1 VAGARTLTA
10 ARAPTVSR
18 LAAASTVLAPL
29 LEGPARAARV
39 VGTLGTAMHIVA
51 DDERVPLVC
60 LCTPEAIRLPP
71 SLVLPGPLPAHLGRA
86 LVGNGGVMVGETWI
100 GVGRWWR
107 PLRPELEPG
116 PETTRRTQLAF
127 RFLQPLEPMVATA
140 VPALAGWLAG
150 RTMPGAVSALVGRGS
165 GLTPAG
171 DDLLCGVLVTLRA
184 MRDPRADRLARA
196 IGQVAATQTTHVS
209 AALLVHASRGE
220 CVPELAG
227 LIAALDGRGD
237 VRASMQRLAVIGH
250 SSGTS
255 LAHGVLLAVA
265 TCTRAPG

>member
-1 VAGARTLTA
+1 LPVHTL
-10 ARAPTVSR
+10 APTRAATTTR

-39 VGTLGTAMHIVA
+39 VGTLGTAVHVVA
-51 DDERVPLVC
+51 DDDRVPLVC
-60 LCTPEAIRLPP
+60 ICTPEAVRLPP
-71 SLVLPGPLPAHLGRA
+71 SLVLPGPLPTHLGRA
-86 LVGNGGVMVGETWI
+86 LVGKGGVELGDTWL

-107 PLRPELEPG
+107 PLRPRLDLR
-116 PETTRRTQLAF
+116 PEVAARTHGARGL
-127 RFLQPLEPMVATA
+127 LDPLEPTVAAA
-140 VPALAGWLAG
+140 VPLLAAWLCG
-150 RTMPGAVSALVGRGS
+150 RRLPGAVAALVGRGS

-171 DDLLCGVLVTLRA
+171 DDLLGGVLVTLRA
-184 MRDPRADRLARA
+184 LGDPRADRLARA

-237 VRASMQRLAVIGH
+237 VGAAVRRLVMVGH
-250 SSGTS
+250 SSGTA
-255 LAHGVLLAVA
+255 LGHGVLLAVA
-265 TCTRAPG
+265 TARRARE

>member
-1 VAGARTLTA
+1 MPVHTL
-10 ARAPTVSR
+10 APTRAATTTR

-39 VGTLGTAMHIVA
+39 VGTLGTAVHVVA
-51 DDERVPLVC
+51 DDDRVPLVC
-60 LCTPEAIRLPP
+60 ICTPEAVRLPP
-71 SLVLPGPLPAHLGRA
+71 SLVLPGPLPTHLGRA
-86 LVGNGGVMVGETWI
+86 LVGNGGVELGDTWL

-107 PLRPELEPG
+107 PLRPRLDLR
-116 PETTRRTQLAF
+116 PEVAARTHGTRGLLA
-127 RFLQPLEPMVATA
+127 A
-140 VPALAGWLAG
+140 WLCG
-150 RTMPGAVSALVGRGS
+150 RRLLGAVAALVGRGS

-171 DDLLCGVLVTLRA
+171 DDLLGGVLVTLRA
-184 MRDPRADRLARA
+184 LGDPRADRLARA

-237 VRASMQRLAVIGH
+237 VGAAVRRLVMVGH
-250 SSGTS
+250 SSGTA
-255 LAHGVLLAVA
+255 LGHGVLLAVA
-265 TCTRAPG
+265 TARRARE